1 VELGVDLPSFAK
13 RDPADL
19 PLQLLDALVD
29 LRLVQPELQRCQR
42 CHRSG
47 LLRRGRRTR
56 LRIGTPLSI
65 WLALLA

>member
-29 LRLVQPELQRCQR
+29 LFSQSCSDVIGLGCCGGEGDGVMALGFQRR
-42 CHRSG
+42 PS
-47 LLRRGRRTR
+47 
-56 LRIGTPLSI
+56 S
-65 WLALLA
+65 